1 MRSSLADGSACF
13 RVALFCRRT
22 TTHRIGVVRRAT
34 TETIRLP
41 AALAVSAA
49 LRLPAA
55 LAVAAALA
63 VSAALVLATACAP
76 RAAPATPA
84 PPAAPAA
91 EDVAADPAP
100 EDAAEVVTLA
110 FVEVAPLWE
119 TVPRPE
125 EGFAGLDVWPGG
137 GQRPWLVVAAAASH
151 RLVIVD
157 AGSGELLR
165 ELGALGER
173 PGSFREPVDVAV
185 AGDLAFVVERGNA
198 RVQVVRLPG
207 LATAGFLGEGELE
220 RPAAV
225 AVEPA
230 AEGWTVW
237 VAEEAVVL
245 DAAAALDEAA
255 AVPSADAGYTPPPL
269 PARAVLH
276 RLDVGADGSL
286 RDARRLDLDLG
297 RGADPGRVA
306 GLAVAPD
313 GGGLF
318 LSVASASPHVFDGR
332 LESPLG
338 ERPVDVLSGAVAGAE
353 ASPCGGGWIVALP
366 AGGLLAVSPDR
377 PHAGVS
383 LALDEEAVPVAVA
396 VARSPLS
403 GLPAGTLYAV
413 TADSRL
419 VAVGGAEL
427 AAAFGSAPCP

>member
-1 MRSSLADGSACF
+1 MRA
-13 RVALFCRRT
+13 
-22 TTHRIGVVRRAT
+22 RAP
-34 TETIRLP
+34 TETTRLA
-41 AALAVSAA
+41 AALLVSAA
-49 LRLPAA
+49 LLVWMA
-55 LAVAAALA
+55 LL
-63 VSAALVLATACAP
+63 SAGCAP
-76 RAAPATPA
+76 RAAPATAA
-84 PPAAPAA
+84 PPAAPAG
-91 EDVAADPAP
+91 EDAAADPAP
-100 EDAAEVVTLA
+100 EAAAEPEPLA

-137 GQRPWLVVAAAASH
+137 GQRPWLVAAAAASH
-151 RLVIVD
+151 RLVIFD

-185 AGDLAFVVERGNA
+185 GGDLAFVVERGNA

-230 AEGWTVW
+230 VEGWTVW
-237 VAEEAVVL
+237 VAEEAVVVE
-245 DAAAALDEAA
+245 AAVGIDA
-255 AVPSADAGYTPPPL
+255 AVPSSDPSSTPPPP

-276 RLDVGADGSL
+276 RFDVGADGSL
-286 RDARRLDLDLG
+286 RGARRLDLDLG

-306 GLAVAPD
+306 GLAVAPA
-313 GGGLF
+313 GGGLL
-318 LSVASASPHVFDGR
+318 LSVATASTHVSSGPLEPPPGGR
-332 LESPLG
+332 A
-338 ERPVDVLSGAVAGAE
+338 VDVVSGAVAGAE

-366 AGGLLAVSPDR
+366 IGGLLALSPDR
-377 PHAGVS
+377 PQAGVS
-383 LALDEEAVPVAVA
+383 LAVDEEALPVAVA
-396 VARSPLS
+396 IARSPLS

-419 VAVGGAEL
+419 VAVGGGEL
-427 AAAFGSAPCP
+427 AAAVGSAPCP

>member
-1 MRSSLADGSACF
+1 M
-13 RVALFCRRT
+13 
-22 TTHRIGVVRRAT
+22 RRAT

-41 AALAVSAA
+41 AA
-49 LRLPAA
+49 P
-55 LAVAAALA
+55 AVAAALPVPA
-63 VSAALVLATACAP
+63 TLVLSAALVLSTGCAP
-76 RAAPATPA
+76 RAAPATAA

-91 EDVAADPAP
+91 EDVADPAP
-100 EDAAEVVTLA
+100 EDTAGEETLT

-173 PGSFREPVDVAV
+173 PGSFRDPVDVAV
-185 AGDLAFVVERGNA
+185 AGAFAFVVERGNA

-245 DAAAALDEAA
+245 DRAEAA
-255 AVPSADAGYTPPPL
+255 PSADVGDTPPAP

-286 RDARRLDLDLG
+286 RGARRLDLDLG

-306 GLAVAPD
+306 GLAVAPA
-313 GGGLF
+313 GGGLL

-338 ERPVDVLSGAVAGAE
+338 ERAVDVLSGAVAGAE

-427 AAAFGSAPCP
+427 AAALGSAPCP

>member
-1 MRSSLADGSACF
+1 MRW
-13 RVALFCRRT
+13 
-22 TTHRIGVVRRAT
+22 RAT
-34 TETIRLP
+34 TEMIRLAAALVLP
-41 AALAVSAA
+41 AALVVWAG
-49 LRLPAA
+49 
-55 LAVAAALA
+55 
-63 VSAALVLATACAP
+63 CAP
-76 RAAPATPA
+76 RRAPATPA
-84 PPAAPAA
+84 PPAAPAG
-91 EDVAADPAP
+91 EDMAADPAP
-100 EDAAEVVTLA
+100 EDAAEPETLD

-151 RLVIVD
+151 RLVIFD

-173 PGSFREPVDVAV
+173 PGSFRDPVDVAV

-207 LATAGFLGEGELE
+207 LATAGFLGEGELD

-237 VAEEAVVL
+237 VAEEAVVVDASVVVDAAVVS
-245 DAAAALDEAA
+245 DAAALPA
-255 AVPSADAGYTPPPL
+255 PSTDPGYTSPPP

-276 RLDVGADGSL
+276 RLDVGADGTL
-286 RDARRLDLDLG
+286 RGARRLDLDL
-297 RGADPGRVA
+297 GADPGRVA
-306 GLAVAPD
+306 GLAVAPA
-313 GGGLF
+313 GGGLL
-318 LSVASASPHVFDGR
+318 LSVATASTHVSSGR
-332 LESPLG
+332 LQSPAG
-338 ERPVDVLSGAVAGAE
+338 ERAIDVVSGAVAGAE
-353 ASPCGGGWIVALP
+353 SWPCGGGWIVALP
-366 AGGLLAVSPDR
+366 IGGLLALSPDR
-377 PHAGVS
+377 PQAGVS
-383 LALDEEAVPVAVA
+383 LALDEEALPVAVA
-396 VARSPLS
+396 IARSPLS

-413 TADSRL
+413 TTDSRL